1 MKPTLIVVSFL
12 LLSTISRAHDYFFA
26 FAEVEYNSGKE
37 VLEITLES
45 AAHDVVRFL
54 QSEEIAISD
63 LTKHYNDSAMNVAI
77 ETSINQHLSFSTAN
91 QSVFLHLDGY
101 EVLPNGLVLFYLS
114 SGKIQLQ
121 KELTCRFDWLMSAFS
136 EQQNKLTL
144 TVHKQ
149 KYTAVFLNRQPV
161 VTLNIQEE

>member
-1 MKPTLIVVSFL
+1 MKPALIVVFFL
-12 LLSTISRAHDYFFA
+12 FLTTAGRAHDYFFA

-37 VLEITLES
+37 VLEITMES

-54 QSEEIAISD
+54 QSEDIAIQD
-63 LTKHYNDSAMNVAI
+63 LSKHYNDSVMNATL
-77 ETSINQHLSFSTAN
+77 EQAINQYLSFSTN
-91 QSVFLHLDGY
+91 TQSVHLHLDGY

-136 EQQNKLTL
+136 EQQNKLTF
-144 TVHKQ
+144 TFDKQ
-149 KYTAVFLNRQPV
+149 KYTAVFLSRQPV